1 MQIPKKVGYLFGLLS
16 ITIFLV
22 AIANLLPRENLSNT
36 DDVNR
41 TFHQGF
47 IYQPYDW
54 NEAAFEDTF
63 KVMAEN
69 SDLIGFYFDSFVPW
83 NESAERKPYH
93 PVQEREI
100 QKRLNG
106 IRPHQK
112 VFLGTSILGNDRV
125 SLSGYLGENEVPRS
139 GKWKDKTFD
148 DPEVIEAYLNWCR
161 DLIARFNPNYF
172 MYVAEVDAGFFD
184 VEDSRFQSLLRAVKQ
199 IYPVLKKEYP
209 HLPIIIEFMLEN
221 DEEMSKR
228 AEVTQLL
235 LPYTDIYAVSTF
247 PFLMTGGNPADIPAN
262 WFSRVRKI
270 APDKPFAVVETN
282 FLAENFYHPTQGI
295 PIPFKKKKLLIPA
308 REKWQAEYIEF
319 LFSEA
324 NKLEAEFVLHWG
336 YRDLDRLQEMWDGT
350 GGVFDSNVNGF
361 ASLAKDCGLI
371 DEKGRPRPSFSVWQ
385 RWLSLPKSNME

>member
-1 MQIPKKVGYLFGLLS
+1 MQISKIVGYLFGLLL
-16 ITIFLV
+16 ITILIV
-22 AIANLLPRENLSNT
+22 NLSAVLTRQNMSHT
-36 DDVNR
+36 DNVNR
-41 TFHQGF
+41 SFYQGF

-63 KVMAEN
+63 QVIGEN
-69 SDLIGFYFDSFVPW
+69 SDIIGFYLDGFIPW
-83 NESAERKPYH
+83 NEAAERKPYH
-93 PVQEREI
+93 PVQEQEI

-125 SLSGYLGENEVPRS
+125 SLSGYLGETEVPRS

-161 DLIARFNPNYF
+161 DLIARFNPDYF
-172 MYVAEVDAGFFD
+172 MYVAEVDAGFFN
-184 VEDSRFQSLLRAVKQ
+184 VEDPRFQSLLRAVKQ
-199 IYPVLKKEYP
+199 IYPILKKEYP
-209 HLPIIIEFMLEN
+209 HLPIVIEFMLEN

-228 AEVTQLL
+228 AKVTQLL

-247 PFLMTGGNPADIPAN
+247 PFLMTGGNPADIPRN
-262 WFSRVRKI
+262 WFTRVRKI

-282 FLAENFYHPTQGI
+282 FLAEDFYHPTQGI
-295 PIPFKKKKLLIPA
+295 PIPFRKKKLLIPA

-319 LFSEA
+319 LLSEA
-324 NKLEAEFVLHWG
+324 NKLQAEFVLHWG

-350 GGVFDSNVNGF
+350 GGDFDSNINGF

-371 DEKGRPRPSFSVWQ
+371 DDKGRPRPSFNVWQ
-385 RWLSLPKSNME
+385 RWLSLPKNNLE